1 MSIYVSL
8 AQDPMTGDVAL
19 RSGRAGLLLVT
30 AGDKIV
36 QNIKQRL
43 KFFLGEWFLDLSK
56 GIPYYRDFLGR
67 RGSST
72 SVFKSVI
79 RDHLAA
85 TPGVVQVL
93 AVEAQLDRSTRKLT
107 IAWRVQIAEPTSD
120 GLTTVTGSTTFL
132 TDGSG
137 NLLTSGGDNLTL

>member
-8 AQDPMTGDVAL
+8 AQDPTTGDVAL

-85 TPGVVQVL
+85 TPGVIQVL
-93 AVEAQLDRSTRKLT
+93 AVEAQLDRPSRKLT
-107 IAWRVQIAEPTSD
+107 IAWRVQIVEPTTD

>member
-8 AQDPMTGDVAL
+8 AQDPTTGDIAL
-19 RSGRAGLLLVT
+19 RSGRAGLLLAT

-43 KFFLGEWFLDLSK
+43 KVFLGEWFLDLSK

-72 SVFKSVI
+72 SVFRSVI
-79 RDHLAA
+79 RDQVAA
-85 TPGVVQVL
+85 TAGVIQVL
-93 AVEAQLDRSTRKLT
+93 AVEANLDRQTRKLT
-107 IAWRVQIAEPTSD
+107 IAWRAQIAEPTSD
-120 GLTTVTGSTTFL
+120 GLTTVTGTTTFL